1 MGGLWTDWGVI
12 SSPFLAL
19 LVSQE
24 ALTIQARFGLHRVFR
39 PRIIERDRIRRI
51 APSSKRQ
58 LFGSGV
64 VIDGVNGER
73 WIFFGFYDRPWLLG
87 LLEWLGYPVEQPA
100 APAR

>member
-1 MGGLWTDWGVI
+1 MESRIVGGLWTDWGVI
-12 SSPFLAL
+12 SSPLLAL

-24 ALTIQARFGLHRVFR
+24 ARFGLHRIFR

-51 APSSKRQ
+51 APSRKRQ

-73 WIFFGFYDRPWLLG
+73 WIFFGFYDRAWLLG

-100 APAR
+100 APAC